1 MLKVE
6 SLPQRVRFSLRDK
19 EIFPNT
25 ILSPMDGVTDAP
37 FRRLCRVLSG
47 DRMGLL
53 VSEFVPT
60 DGDAVFNPDG
70 HKQLRFFP
78 EERPFGV
85 QIFGRF
91 PDRMSTAACKI
102 AETFRPE
109 FIEVNAG
116 CPAPKV
122 AGKGSGSG
130 LLRDLPRLQEI
141 LHEVKKALEAT
152 APEIPLTL
160 KCRIGWDDESIN
172 VMETLKIAEG
182 EGVEM
187 LTVHGRTRLQGYNGL
202 ANWDWIGKVAAA
214 AKIPVIGN
222 GDVNSVE
229 CARERIN
236 TYGVSGVSIGRG
248 AMHNPWIFGQIADAW
263 EGREKH
269 VITAQ
274 EALDVFP
281 LYYKFKI
288 EDGATEMNA
297 MGRMKQLA
305 ARLCKGFC
313 LDDKCVDRASR
324 PSLLGHDRDQHLGQ
338 ERSDCPKTKDERCR
352 SRNGV
357 RDDNEE
363 GTLVQ
368 VRDDNEVAMSV
379 RQALL
384 TSQSAAEML
393 DQVEKLKEGIAREMV
408 FEPERLVNL
417 NGAKETELKF
427 GDQFKGR

>member
-1 MLKVE
+1 MLKVD

-19 EIFPNT
+19 DIFPNT

-70 HKQLRFFP
+70 HKQLKFFP
-78 EERPFGV
+78 EERPFGI

-91 PDRMSTAACKI
+91 PDRMAAAAAKI
-102 AETFRPE
+102 AERYHPE

-141 LHEVKKALEAT
+141 LHDVKAVLDAKT
-152 APEIPLTL
+152 PEIPLTL
-160 KCRIGWDDESIN
+160 KCRIGWDDDSIN

-313 LDDKCVDRASR
+313 LEEGRFPLGGGND
-324 PSLLGHDRDQHLGQ
+324 SL
-338 ERSDCPKTKDERCR
+338 E
-352 SRNGV
+352 NV
-357 RDDNEE
+357 RDDNAGGAIPSE
-363 GTLVQ
+363 
-368 VRDDNEVAMSV
+368 NNVAMSV

-384 TSQSAAEML
+384 TCQSASEML
-393 DQVEKLKEGIAREMV
+393 DRVQELKEGIAREMV

>member
-1 MLKVE
+1 MLK
-6 SLPQRVRFSLRDK
+6 SFRLRNL
-19 EIFPNT
+19 EVFPNT

-47 DRMGLL
+47 NRMGLL

-60 DGDAVFNPDG
+60 DGDAVFCLDG
-70 HKQLRFFP
+70 HKQLKFFP

-91 PDRMSTAACKI
+91 PDRMAAAAKKI
-102 AETFRPE
+102 AENLHPE

-141 LHEVKKALEAT
+141 LHDVRAALDSSSVD
-152 APEIPLTL
+152 IPLTL

-172 VMETLKIAEG
+172 VMET
-182 EGVEM
+182 
-187 LTVHGRTRLQGYNGL
+187 
-202 ANWDWIGKVAAA
+202 AA

-222 GDVNSVE
+222 GDVNSVAV
-229 CARERIN
+229 ARERIE

-263 EGREKH
+263 EDKPAHE
-269 VITAQ
+269 ITAE

-281 LYYKFKI
+281 LYYKFKL
-288 EDGATEMNA
+288 EDGSSEMGA
-297 MGRMKQLA
+297 LGRLKQLA
-305 ARLCKGFC
+305 ARLCKGF
-313 LDDKCVDRASR
+313 DDPEMQVRQT
-324 PSLLGHDRDQHLGQ
+324 LLTAQTPQ
-338 ERSDCPKTKDERCR
+338 EFFERLEVL
-352 SRNGV
+352 RNGV
-357 RDDNEE
+357 VKFMRYDPN
-363 GTLVQ
+363 
-368 VRDDNEVAMSV
+368 
-379 RQALL
+379 
-384 TSQSAAEML
+384 
-393 DQVEKLKEGIAREMV
+393 
-408 FEPERLVNL
+408 RLVNL

-427 GDQFKGR
+427 GDQFAGR

>member
-1 MLKVE
+1 
-6 SLPQRVRFSLRDK
+6 
-19 EIFPNT
+19 
-25 ILSPMDGVTDAP
+25 MDGVTDAP

-47 DRMGLL
+47 NRMGLL

-60 DGDAVFNPDG
+60 DGDAVFCLDG
-70 HKQLRFFP
+70 HKQLKFFP

-91 PDRMSTAACKI
+91 PDKMAAAAKKI
-102 AETFRPE
+102 AENLHPE

-141 LHEVKKALEAT
+141 LHDVKAALDASSVD
-152 APEIPLTL
+152 IPLTL
-160 KCRIGWDDESIN
+160 KCRIGWDDQSIN

-202 ANWDWIGKVAAA
+202 ANWEWIGKVAAE

-222 GDVNSVE
+222 GDVNSVAV
-229 CARERIN
+229 ARERLE

-248 AMHNPWIFGQIADAW
+248 AMHNPWLFGQIADAW
-263 EGREKH
+263 EGKPERE
-269 VITAQ
+269 ISAS

-281 LYYKFKI
+281 LYYKFKL
-288 EDGATEMNA
+288 EDGSTELGA
-297 MGRMKQLA
+297 LGRLKQLG

-313 LDDKCVDRASR
+313 LDENVIASPLGEAIHNEDVNAGMQVR
-324 PSLLGHDRDQHLGQ
+324 QTLLTAQTPEEFF
-338 ERSDCPKTKDERCR
+338 ERLEVL
-352 SRNGV
+352 RNGV
-357 RDDNEE
+357 VKSMRFDPN
-363 GTLVQ
+363 
-368 VRDDNEVAMSV
+368 
-379 RQALL
+379 
-384 TSQSAAEML
+384 
-393 DQVEKLKEGIAREMV
+393 
-408 FEPERLVNL
+408 RLVNL

-427 GDQFKGR
+427 GDQFAGR

>member
-1 MLKVE
+1 MLKVD

-19 EIFPNT
+19 DIFPNT

-70 HKQLRFFP
+70 HKQLKFFP
-78 EERPFGV
+78 EERPFGI

-91 PDRMSTAACKI
+91 PDRMAAAAAKI
-102 AETFRPE
+102 AERYHPE

-141 LHEVKKALEAT
+141 LHDVKAVLDEKT
-152 APEIPLTL
+152 PEIPLTL

-172 VMETLKIAEG
+172 VMETLRIAEG

-313 LDDKCVDRASR
+313 LEEGRFPLVPVKRGQVGGND
-324 PSLLGHDRDQHLGQ
+324 SL
-338 ERSDCPKTKDERCR
+338 E
-352 SRNGV
+352 NV
-357 RDDNEE
+357 RDDNAGEAIP
-363 GTLVQ
+363 V
-368 VRDDNEVAMSV
+368 DDNIAMSV

-384 TSQSAAEML
+384 TCLSAAEML
-393 DQVEKLKEGIAREMV
+393 DCVQKLKEGIARDMV
-408 FEPERLVNL
+408 FEPERLLNL

>member
-1 MLKVE
+1 MEV
-6 SLPQRVRFSLRDK
+6 
-19 EIFPNT
+19 FPNT

-60 DGDAVFNPDG
+60 DGDAVFNPEG

-91 PDRMSTAACKI
+91 PDRMADAARKI
-102 AETFRPE
+102 AARYRPE
-109 FIEVNAG
+109 YIEVNAG

-141 LHEVKKALEAT
+141 LHEVRSALDQGGAD
-152 APEIPLTL
+152 IPLTL
-160 KCRIGWDDESIN
+160 KCRIGWDSESIN
-172 VMETLKIAEG
+172 VMETLRIAEG

-202 ANWDWIGKVAAA
+202 ADWDWIGKVAAA

-229 CARERIN
+229 VARERIDS
-236 TYGVSGVSIGRG
+236 YGVSGVAIGRG
-248 AMHNPWIFGQIADAW
+248 AMHNPWIFGAIADAW
-263 EGREKH
+263 EGKPAH
-269 VITAQ
+269 VITAV

-281 LYYKFKI
+281 LYYKFKL
-288 EDGATEMNA
+288 EDGSTEMGA
-297 MGRMKQLA
+297 LGRLKQLA

-313 LDDKCVDRASR
+313 AMDSRAS
-324 PSLLGHDRDQHLGQ
+324 
-338 ERSDCPKTKDERCR
+338 SDGED
-352 SRNGV
+352 SA
-357 RDDNEE
+357 DD
-363 GTLVQ
+363 
-368 VRDDNEVAMSV
+368 VAMRV
-379 RQALL
+379 RQMLL
-384 TSQSAAEML
+384 TAQNPAEFFDRL
-393 DQVEKLKEGIAREMV
+393 QALREGDARDMRYD
-408 FEPERLVNL
+408 PSRLVNL

-427 GDQFKGR
+427 GDQFAGR

>member
-1 MLKVE
+1 MLKIDN
-6 SLPQRVRFSLRDK
+6 LPKKVRFNLRNK

-70 HKQLRFFP
+70 HKQLKFFP

-91 PDRMSTAACKI
+91 PDRMAAAAGKI
-102 AETFRPE
+102 AERYHPE

-141 LHEVKKALEAT
+141 LHDVKAVLDAKT
-152 APEIPLTL
+152 PEIPLTL

-172 VMETLKIAEG
+172 VMETLNIAEG

-297 MGRMKQLA
+297 MCRMKQLA
-305 ARLCKGFC
+305 ARLCKGFV
-313 LDDKCVDRASR
+313 LEN
-324 PSLLGHDRDQHLGQ
+324 G
-338 ERSDCPKTKDERCR
+338 R

-357 RDDNEE
+357 RDDNAGGAIPDEN
-363 GTLVQ
+363 
-368 VRDDNEVAMSV
+368 DVAMSV

-384 TSQSAAEML
+384 TCQSAAEML
-393 DQVEKLKEGIAREMV
+393 ECVEKLKDGIAREMV

>member
-1 MLKVE
+1 MLKIDN
-6 SLPQRVRFSLRDK
+6 LPKKVRFNLRNK

-91 PDRMSTAACKI
+91 PDRMAYAAGKI
-102 AETFRPE
+102 AERYHPE

-130 LLRDLPRLQEI
+130 LLRDLPRLQDI
-141 LHEVKKALEAT
+141 LHDVKAVLDAKT
-152 APEIPLTL
+152 PEIPLTL
-160 KCRIGWDDESIN
+160 KCRIGWDDDSIN

-313 LDDKCVDRASR
+313 LE
-324 PSLLGHDRDQHLGQ
+324 
-338 ERSDCPKTKDERCR
+338 ERRETRDERENR
-352 SRNGV
+352 SVILNGV
-357 RDDNEE
+357 KDPVRFDGVQESDN
-363 GTLVQ
+363 
-368 VRDDNEVAMSV
+368 VAMSV

-384 TSQSAAEML
+384 TCQSAAEML
-393 DQVEKLKEGIAREMV
+393 ECVEKLKDGIAREMV

>member
-6 SLPQRVRFSLRDK
+6 SLPQRVRFSLRNK

-78 EERPFGV
+78 EERPFGI

-91 PDRMSTAACKI
+91 PDRMADAAGKI
-102 AETFRPE
+102 AERYHPE

-130 LLRDLPRLQEI
+130 LLRDLSRLQEI
-141 LHEVKKALEAT
+141 LHEVKAVLDAKT
-152 APEIPLTL
+152 PEIPLTL

-172 VMETLKIAEG
+172 VMETLRIAEG

-214 AKIPVIGN
+214 ANIPVIGN

-274 EALDVFP
+274 EVLDVFP

-305 ARLCKGFC
+305 ARLCKGFV
-313 LDDKCVDRASR
+313 L
-324 PSLLGHDRDQHLGQ
+324 
-338 ERSDCPKTKDERCR
+338 ENWR

-357 RDDNEE
+357 RDDNAGGAIPSE
-363 GTLVQ
+363 
-368 VRDDNEVAMSV
+368 NNVAMSV

-384 TSQSAAEML
+384 TCQSASEML
-393 DQVEKLKEGIAREMV
+393 DRVQELNEGVAREMV

>member
-1 MLKVE
+1 MLKIDN
-6 SLPQRVRFSLRDK
+6 LPRRVRFRLRDK

-70 HKQLRFFP
+70 HKQLKFFP

-91 PDRMSTAACKI
+91 PDRMAAAAGKI
-102 AETFRPE
+102 AERYHPE

-141 LHEVKKALEAT
+141 LHDVKAVLDART
-152 APEIPLTL
+152 PEIPLTL

-202 ANWDWIGKVAAA
+202 ANWDWIGKVAAV

-248 AMHNPWIFGQIADAW
+248 AMHNPWLFGQIADAW

-305 ARLCKGFC
+305 ARLCKGF
-313 LDDKCVDRASR
+313 V
-324 PSLLGHDRDQHLGQ
+324 LGESGNCSVIL
-338 ERSDCPKTKDERCR
+338 
-352 SRNGV
+352 NGV
-357 RDDNEE
+357 IYDTRDFSP
-363 GTLVQ
+363 LVELGSKELDPVHLDRIQ
-368 VRDDNEVAMSV
+368 ESENVAMSV

-384 TSQSAAEML
+384 TCQSATEML
-393 DQVEKLKEGIAREMV
+393 DRVQELKEGVAREMV

>member
-1 MLKVE
+1 MLKIDN
-6 SLPQRVRFSLRDK
+6 LPKKVRFNLRNK

-70 HKQLRFFP
+70 HKQLKFFP

-91 PDRMSTAACKI
+91 PDRMAYAAGRI
-102 AETFRPE
+102 AERYHPE

-141 LHEVKKALEAT
+141 LHEVKKTLDAKT
-152 APEIPLTL
+152 PEIPLTL

-172 VMETLKIAEG
+172 VMETLRIAEG

-202 ANWDWIGKVAAA
+202 ANWDWIGKVATA

-269 VITAQ
+269 MITAE

-313 LDDKCVDRASR
+313 LGEGRFPFEGGNDSLGVDGDS
-324 PSLLGHDRDQHLGQ
+324 
-338 ERSDCPKTKDERCR
+338 
-352 SRNGV
+352 
-357 RDDNEE
+357 NE
-363 GTLVQ
+363 L
-368 VRDDNEVAMSV
+368 AMSV

-384 TSQSAAEML
+384 TSQSASEML
-393 DQVEKLKEGIAREMV
+393 DQVQKLKEGLAREMV

-427 GDQFKGR
+427 GNQFAGR

>member
-1 MLKVE
+1 MLKIDN
-6 SLPQRVRFSLRDK
+6 LPKKVRFNLRNK

-91 PDRMSTAACKI
+91 PDRMAYAAGKI
-102 AETFRPE
+102 AERYHPE

-141 LHEVKKALEAT
+141 LHDVKAVLDAKT
-152 APEIPLTL
+152 PEIPLTL
-160 KCRIGWDDESIN
+160 KCRIGWDDDSIN

-313 LDDKCVDRASR
+313 LE
-324 PSLLGHDRDQHLGQ
+324 
-338 ERSDCPKTKDERCR
+338 ERRETRDERENR
-352 SRNGV
+352 SVILNGV
-357 RDDNEE
+357 KDPVRFDGVQESDN
-363 GTLVQ
+363 
-368 VRDDNEVAMSV
+368 VAMSV

-384 TSQSAAEML
+384 TCQSAAEML
-393 DQVEKLKEGIAREMV
+393 DQVEKLKDGIAREMV

>member
-1 MLKVE
+1 MLKIDN
-6 SLPQRVRFSLRDK
+6 LPKKVRFSLRDK

-91 PDRMSTAACKI
+91 PDRMAYAAGKI
-102 AETFRPE
+102 AERYHPE

-141 LHEVKKALEAT
+141 LHEVKKTLDAKT
-152 APEIPLTL
+152 PEIPLTL

-172 VMETLKIAEG
+172 VMETLNIAEG

-202 ANWDWIGKVAAA
+202 ANWEWIGKVAAA

-313 LDDKCVDRASR
+313 LDENRRPRYCDR
-324 PSLLGHDRDQHLGQ
+324 G
-338 ERSDCPKTKDERCR
+338 
-352 SRNGV
+352 
-357 RDDNEE
+357 DNADGAIPGEN
-363 GTLVQ
+363 
-368 VRDDNEVAMSV
+368 DVAMSV

-393 DQVEKLKEGIAREMV
+393 DQVEKLKEGLAREMV

>member
-1 MLKVE
+1 
-6 SLPQRVRFSLRDK
+6 
-19 EIFPNT
+19 
-25 ILSPMDGVTDAP
+25 
-37 FRRLCRVLSG
+37 
-47 DRMGLL
+47 
-53 VSEFVPT
+53 
-60 DGDAVFNPDG
+60 
-70 HKQLRFFP
+70 
-78 EERPFGV
+78 V

-91 PDRMSTAACKI
+91 PDRMAAAAGKI
-102 AETFRPE
+102 AERYHPE

-141 LHEVKKALEAT
+141 LHDVKAVLDAKT
-152 APEIPLTL
+152 PEIPLTL
-160 KCRIGWDDESIN
+160 KCRIGWDDDSIN
-172 VMETLKIAEG
+172 VIETLNIAEG
-182 EGVEM
+182 EGVEL

-305 ARLCKGFC
+305 ARLCKGF
-313 LDDKCVDRASR
+313 VA
-324 PSLLGHDRDQHLGQ
+324 PSDAD
-338 ERSDCPKTKDERCR
+338 
-352 SRNGV
+352 
-357 RDDNEE
+357 
-363 GTLVQ
+363 
-368 VRDDNEVAMSV
+368 VAMSV

-384 TSQSAAEML
+384 TCQSAAEML
-393 DQVEKLKEGIAREMV
+393 DQVEKLKDGLAREMV

>member
-1 MLKVE
+1 MLKIDN
-6 SLPQRVRFSLRDK
+6 LPRRVRFRLRDK

-70 HKQLRFFP
+70 HKQLKFFP

-91 PDRMSTAACKI
+91 PDRMAAAAAKI
-102 AETFRPE
+102 AERYHPE

-141 LHEVKKALEAT
+141 LHDVKAVLDART
-152 APEIPLTL
+152 PEIPLTL

-248 AMHNPWIFGQIADAW
+248 AMHNPWLFGQIADAW

-305 ARLCKGFC
+305 ARLCKGF
-313 LDDKCVDRASR
+313 V
-324 PSLLGHDRDQHLGQ
+324 LGESGNCSVIL
-338 ERSDCPKTKDERCR
+338 
-352 SRNGV
+352 NGV
-357 RDDNEE
+357 IYDTRDFSPLVELGSKEQDPVHLDRTQE
-363 GTLVQ
+363 GE
-368 VRDDNEVAMSV
+368 NVAMSV

-384 TSQSAAEML
+384 TCQSASEML
-393 DQVEKLKEGIAREMV
+393 DRVQELKEGIAREMV

>member
-1 MLKVE
+1 M
-6 SLPQRVRFSLRDK
+6 
-19 EIFPNT
+19 
-25 ILSPMDGVTDAP
+25 
-37 FRRLCRVLSG
+37 LSG

-70 HKQLRFFP
+70 HKQLKFFP

-91 PDRMSTAACKI
+91 PDRMAAAAGKI
-102 AETFRPE
+102 AERYHPE

-141 LHEVKKALEAT
+141 LHDVKAVLDAKT
-152 APEIPLTL
+152 PEIPLTL
-160 KCRIGWDDESIN
+160 KCRIGWDDDSIN

-313 LDDKCVDRASR
+313 LNVKCCHPGAEGDRI
-324 PSLLGHDRDQHLGQ
+324 Q
-338 ERSDCPKTKDERCR
+338 ESG
-352 SRNGV
+352 N
-357 RDDNEE
+357 
-363 GTLVQ
+363 
-368 VRDDNEVAMSV
+368 VAMSV

-384 TSQSAAEML
+384 TCQSAAEML
-393 DQVEKLKEGIAREMV
+393 DCVEKLKDGIAREMV

>member
-1 MLKVE
+1 MLKIDN
-6 SLPQRVRFSLRDK
+6 LPKKVRFSLRDK

-70 HKQLRFFP
+70 HKQLKFFP

-91 PDRMSTAACKI
+91 PDRMADAAGKI
-102 AETFRPE
+102 AERYHPE

-141 LHEVKKALEAT
+141 LHEVKKKLDAKT
-152 APEIPLTL
+152 PEIPLTL
-160 KCRIGWDDESIN
+160 KCRIGWDDQSIN
-172 VMETLKIAEG
+172 VMDTLKIAEG

-313 LDDKCVDRASR
+313 LGKGMFPLEGGND
-324 PSLLGHDRDQHLGQ
+324 LGGDG
-338 ERSDCPKTKDERCR
+338 
-352 SRNGV
+352 
-357 RDDNEE
+357 NE
-363 GTLVQ
+363 L
-368 VRDDNEVAMSV
+368 AMSV

-384 TSQSAAEML
+384 TSQSASEML
-393 DQVEKLKEGIAREMV
+393 DQVQKLKESLAREMV
-408 FEPERLVNL
+408 FVPERLVNL

>member
-1 MLKVE
+1 MLKIDN
-6 SLPQRVRFSLRDK
+6 LPKKVRFNLRNK

-70 HKQLRFFP
+70 HKQLKFFP

-91 PDRMSTAACKI
+91 PDRMAAAAGKI
-102 AETFRPE
+102 AECYHPE

-141 LHEVKKALEAT
+141 LHDVKAVLDAKT
-152 APEIPLTL
+152 PEIPLTL
-160 KCRIGWDDESIN
+160 KCRIGWDDDSIN

-313 LDDKCVDRASR
+313 LDGDW
-324 PSLLGHDRDQHLGQ
+324 
-338 ERSDCPKTKDERCR
+338 R

-357 RDDNEE
+357 RDDNAGGAIPSE
-363 GTLVQ
+363 
-368 VRDDNEVAMSV
+368 DNVAMSV

-384 TSQSAAEML
+384 TCQSAAEML
-393 DQVEKLKEGIAREMV
+393 ECVEKLKDGIAREMV

>member
-1 MLKVE
+1 MLKVD

-19 EIFPNT
+19 DIFPNT

-70 HKQLRFFP
+70 HKQLKFFP
-78 EERPFGV
+78 EERPFGI

-91 PDRMSTAACKI
+91 PDRMAAAAAKI
-102 AETFRPE
+102 AERYHSE

-141 LHEVKKALEAT
+141 LHDVKAVLDAKT
-152 APEIPLTL
+152 PEIPLTL

-202 ANWDWIGKVAAA
+202 ANWDWIGKVAAV

-313 LDDKCVDRASR
+313 LEEGRFPLGGGND
-324 PSLLGHDRDQHLGQ
+324 SL
-338 ERSDCPKTKDERCR
+338 E
-352 SRNGV
+352 NV
-357 RDDNEE
+357 RDDNAGGAIPSE
-363 GTLVQ
+363 
-368 VRDDNEVAMSV
+368 NNVAMSV

-384 TSQSAAEML
+384 TCQSASEML
-393 DQVEKLKEGIAREMV
+393 DRVQELKEGIAREMV

>member
-1 MLKVE
+1 MLKIDN
-6 SLPQRVRFSLRDK
+6 LPRRVRFRLRDK

-70 HKQLRFFP
+70 HKQLKFFP
-78 EERPFGV
+78 EERPFGI

-91 PDRMSTAACKI
+91 PDRMAAAAAKI
-102 AETFRPE
+102 AERYHPE

-141 LHEVKKALEAT
+141 LHDVKKALEAT

-202 ANWDWIGKVAAA
+202 ANWDWIGKVAAV

-305 ARLCKGFC
+305 ARLCKGFVLGESGNC
-313 LDDKCVDRASR
+313 SVILNGMIYDTRDFSPLVELGSKEQDPVHLDRI
-324 PSLLGHDRDQHLGQ
+324 Q
-338 ERSDCPKTKDERCR
+338 ESE
-352 SRNGV
+352 N
-357 RDDNEE
+357 
-363 GTLVQ
+363 
-368 VRDDNEVAMSV
+368 VAMSV

-384 TSQSAAEML
+384 TCQSASEML
-393 DQVEKLKEGIAREMV
+393 DRVQELKEGIAREMV

>member
-1 MLKVE
+1 MLKIDN
-6 SLPQRVRFSLRDK
+6 LPKKVRFNLRNK

-70 HKQLRFFP
+70 HKQLKFFP

-91 PDRMSTAACKI
+91 PDRMAAAAGKI
-102 AETFRPE
+102 AERYHPE

-141 LHEVKKALEAT
+141 LHDVKAVLDAKT
-152 APEIPLTL
+152 PEIPLTL
-160 KCRIGWDDESIN
+160 KCRIGWDDDSIN

-313 LDDKCVDRASR
+313 LDGDW
-324 PSLLGHDRDQHLGQ
+324 
-338 ERSDCPKTKDERCR
+338 R

-357 RDDNEE
+357 RDDYAGGAIPGEND
-363 GTLVQ
+363 V
-368 VRDDNEVAMSV
+368 VMSV

-384 TSQSAAEML
+384 TCQSAAEML
-393 DQVEKLKEGIAREMV
+393 ECVEKLKDGIAREMV

>member
-1 MLKVE
+1 MLKTVE
-6 SLPQRVRFSLRDK
+6 SSKKAEKPARISFRLRGL
-19 EIFPNT
+19 EVFPNT

-47 DRMGLL
+47 NRMGLL

-60 DGDAVFNPDG
+60 DGDAVFNLDG
-70 HKQLRFFP
+70 HRQLRFFP

-91 PDRMSTAACKI
+91 PDKMAAAAKKI
-102 AETFRPE
+102 AVALKPD

-141 LHEVKKALEAT
+141 LHEVRAT
-152 APEIPLTL
+152 LDTCGVDMPLTL
-160 KCRIGWDDESIN
+160 KCRIGWDSESIN
-172 VMETLKIAEG
+172 VMETLRIAEG

-202 ANWDWIGKVAAA
+202 ADWDWIGKVAAA

-229 CARERIN
+229 VARERIN
-236 TYGVSGVSIGRG
+236 NYGVDGVSIGRG

-263 EGREKH
+263 EGKPAHE
-269 VITAQ
+269 ITAV

-281 LYYKFKI
+281 LYYGFKI
-288 EDGATEMNA
+288 EDGSTDKGAE
-297 MGRMKQLA
+297 GRLKQLA

-313 LDDKCVDRASR
+313 LGERGCGVTRCDDAA
-324 PSLLGHDRDQHLGQ
+324 
-338 ERSDCPKTKDERCR
+338 
-352 SRNGV
+352 NGA
-357 RDDNEE
+357 DD
-363 GTLVQ
+363 
-368 VRDDNEVAMSV
+368 VAMQV

-384 TSQSAAEML
+384 SSTCAAELL
-393 DQVEKLKEGIAREMV
+393 DRAESLKDGVAKDLV
-408 FEPERLVNL
+408 FDPGRLVNL

>member
-1 MLKVE
+1 MLKIDN
-6 SLPQRVRFSLRDK
+6 LPRRVRFRLRDK

-70 HKQLRFFP
+70 HKQLKFFP
-78 EERPFGV
+78 EERPFGI

-91 PDRMSTAACKI
+91 PDRMAAAAAKI
-102 AETFRPE
+102 AERYHPE

-141 LHEVKKALEAT
+141 LHDVKAVLDART
-152 APEIPLTL
+152 PEIPLTL

-202 ANWDWIGKVAAA
+202 ANWDWIGKVAAV

-305 ARLCKGFC
+305 ARLCKGF
-313 LDDKCVDRASR
+313 V
-324 PSLLGHDRDQHLGQ
+324 LGESGNCSVIL
-338 ERSDCPKTKDERCR
+338 
-352 SRNGV
+352 NGV
-357 RDDNEE
+357 IYDTRDFSP
-363 GTLVQ
+363 LVELGSKEQ
-368 VRDDNEVAMSV
+368 DPVHLDRIQESENVAMSV

-384 TSQSAAEML
+384 TCQSASEML
-393 DQVEKLKEGIAREMV
+393 DRVQELKEGIAREMV

>member
-1 MLKVE
+1 MLKVVKK
-6 SLPQRVRFSLRDK
+6 PKRVSFRLRNR

-47 DRMGLL
+47 NRMGLL

-60 DGDAVFNPDG
+60 DGDAVFRLDG
-70 HKQLRFFP
+70 HKQLKFFP

-91 PDRMSTAACKI
+91 PDKMAEAARKI
-102 AETFRPE
+102 AVELHPDFV
-109 FIEVNAG
+109 EVNAG

-141 LHEVKKALEAT
+141 LHEVRSVLDSSC
-152 APEIPLTL
+152 PEMPLTL
-160 KCRIGWDDESIN
+160 KCRIGWDSQSIN

-202 ANWDWIGKVAAA
+202 ADWDWIGKVAVA

-222 GDVNSVE
+222 GDVNSVARAVE
-229 CARERIN
+229 CIEN
-236 TYGVSGVSIGRG
+236 YGVAGVSIGRG
-248 AMHNPWIFGQIADAW
+248 AMHNPWLFGQIADAW
-263 EGREKH
+263 EGREPKE
-269 VITAQ
+269 ISAT

-281 LYYKFKI
+281 LYYKFKL
-288 EDGATEMNA
+288 EDGSTELGA
-297 MGRMKQLA
+297 MGRLKQLA

-313 LDDKCVDRASR
+313 LDKRESVTPECHPGAEGDRIQDFNNA
-324 PSLLGHDRDQHLGQ
+324 
-338 ERSDCPKTKDERCR
+338 
-352 SRNGV
+352 
-357 RDDNEE
+357 DNDAAM
-363 GTLVQ
+363 Q
-368 VRDDNEVAMSV
+368 VR
-379 RQALL
+379 QTLL
-384 TSQSAAEML
+384 TAQTAEEFFDRL
-393 DQVEKLKEGIAREMV
+393 QTLREGIARDLRYD
-408 FEPERLVNL
+408 PNRLVNL
-417 NGAKETELKF
+417 NGAKETELRF
-427 GDQFKGR
+427 GDQFAGR

>member
-1 MLKVE
+1 
-6 SLPQRVRFSLRDK
+6 
-19 EIFPNT
+19 
-25 ILSPMDGVTDAP
+25 MDGVTDAP

-78 EERPFGV
+78 EERPFGI

-91 PDRMSTAACKI
+91 PDRMAAAAAKI
-102 AETFRPE
+102 AERYHPE

-141 LHEVKKALEAT
+141 LHDVKAVLDAKT
-152 APEIPLTL
+152 PEIPLTL

-172 VMETLKIAEG
+172 VMETLRIAEG

-305 ARLCKGFC
+305 ARLCKGFV
-313 LDDKCVDRASR
+313 L
-324 PSLLGHDRDQHLGQ
+324 Q
-338 ERSDCPKTKDERCR
+338 EGAAQSR

-357 RDDNEE
+357 RDDSLEN
-363 GTLVQ
+363 
-368 VRDDNEVAMSV
+368 VRDDSPENVAMSV

-384 TSQSAAEML
+384 TCQSASEML
-393 DQVEKLKEGIAREMV
+393 DRVQELKEGIAREMV

>member
-1 MLKVE
+1 M
-6 SLPQRVRFSLRDK
+6 
-19 EIFPNT
+19 
-25 ILSPMDGVTDAP
+25 
-37 FRRLCRVLSG
+37 LSG

-70 HKQLRFFP
+70 HKQLKFFP
-78 EERPFGV
+78 EERPFGI

-91 PDRMSTAACKI
+91 PDRMAAAAGKI
-102 AETFRPE
+102 AERYHPE

-141 LHEVKKALEAT
+141 LHDVKAVLDAKT
-152 APEIPLTL
+152 PEIPLTL
-160 KCRIGWDDESIN
+160 KCRIGWDDDSIN
-172 VMETLKIAEG
+172 VMETLNIAEG

-313 LDDKCVDRASR
+313 LD
-324 PSLLGHDRDQHLGQ
+324 
-338 ERSDCPKTKDERCR
+338 ERRETRDERENR
-352 SRNGV
+352 SVILNGV
-357 RDDNEE
+357 IYDTRDFSPLVELGSKEQDPVRFDGVQESDN
-363 GTLVQ
+363 
-368 VRDDNEVAMSV
+368 VAMSV
-379 RQALL
+379 RQELL
-384 TSQSAAEML
+384 TCQSAAEML
-393 DQVEKLKEGIAREMV
+393 DCVEKLKDGIAREMV

-417 NGAKETELKF
+417 NGAKETELKL

>member
-1 MLKVE
+1 MLKIDN
-6 SLPQRVRFSLRDK
+6 LPKKVRFNLRNK

-91 PDRMSTAACKI
+91 PDRMAYAAGKI
-102 AETFRPE
+102 AERYHPE

-141 LHEVKKALEAT
+141 LHDVKAVLDAKT
-152 APEIPLTL
+152 PEIPLTL
-160 KCRIGWDDESIN
+160 KCRIGWDDDSIN

-248 AMHNPWIFGQIADAW
+248 AMHNPWIFGQIA
-263 EGREKH
+263 

-313 LDDKCVDRASR
+313 LDGDRQSR
-324 PSLLGHDRDQHLGQ
+324 HPGINPGQ
-338 ERSDCPKTKDERCR
+338 A
-352 SRNGV
+352 
-357 RDDNEE
+357 
-363 GTLVQ
+363 Q
-368 VRDDNEVAMSV
+368 VRDDNAGGAIPGENDVAMSV

-384 TSQSAAEML
+384 TCQSAAEML
-393 DQVEKLKEGIAREMV
+393 DQVEKLKDGIAREMV

>member
-1 MLKVE
+1 MKME
-6 SLPQRVRFSLRDK
+6 KIPARKQFKLRNLDV
-19 EIFPNT
+19 FPNT

-47 DRMGLL
+47 NRMGLL

-60 DGDAVFNPDG
+60 DGDAVFNPEG

-91 PDRMSTAACKI
+91 PDRMADAARKI
-102 AETFRPE
+102 AERYRPE
-109 FIEVNAG
+109 YIEVKAG

-141 LHEVKKALEAT
+141 LHEVRKTLDT
-152 APEIPLTL
+152 CGVDLPLTL
-160 KCRIGWDDESIN
+160 KCRIGWDSDSIN
-172 VMETLKIAEG
+172 VMETLAIAEG

-202 ANWDWIGKVAAA
+202 ADWEWIGKVAAA

-229 CARERIN
+229 VARERIDN
-236 TYGVSGVSIGRG
+236 YGVAGVAIGRG

-263 EGREKH
+263 EGKPAHEISA
-269 VITAQ
+269 V

-281 LYYKFKI
+281 LYYKFKL
-288 EDGATEMNA
+288 EDGSTEMGA
-297 MGRMKQLA
+297 LGRLKQLG

-313 LDDKCVDRASR
+313 LDERGSGVDCAGDESQDVAMHIRQT
-324 PSLLGHDRDQHLGQ
+324 LLTAQNAEEFFGRL
-338 ERSDCPKTKDERCR
+338 DEL
-352 SRNGV
+352 RNGF
-357 RDDNEE
+357 
-363 GTLVQ
+363 
-368 VRDDNEVAMSV
+368 A
-379 RQALL
+379 
-384 TSQSAAEML
+384 
-393 DQVEKLKEGIAREMV
+393 KELRYD
-408 FEPERLVNL
+408 PSRLVNL

>member
-1 MLKVE
+1 MGVFPAKI
-6 SLPQRVRFSLRDK
+6 RFKLRDLDV
-19 EIFPNT
+19 FPNT

-60 DGDAVFNPDG
+60 DGDAVFNVDG
-70 HKQLRFFP
+70 HRQLKFFP

-91 PDRMSTAACKI
+91 PDKMAAAAQKI
-102 AETFRPE
+102 AVTLKPD

-141 LHEVKKALEAT
+141 LHDVRAALDQSGVDM
-152 APEIPLTL
+152 PLSL
-160 KCRIGWDDESIN
+160 KCRIGWDSESIN
-172 VMETLKIAEG
+172 VMETLAIAEG

-202 ANWDWIGKVAAA
+202 ADWDWIGKVAAA

-229 CARERIN
+229 VARERIN
-236 TYGVSGVSIGRG
+236 NYGVAGVSIGRG
-248 AMHNPWIFGQIADAW
+248 AMHNPWLFGQIADAW
-263 EGREKH
+263 EGKPAH
-269 VITAQ
+269 VITAA

-281 LYYKFKI
+281 LYYGFKI
-288 EDGATEMNA
+288 EDGSTDKGAE
-297 MGRMKQLA
+297 GRLKQLA

-313 LDDKCVDRASR
+313 LD
-324 PSLLGHDRDQHLGQ
+324 
-338 ERSDCPKTKDERCR
+338 ERGGEA
-352 SRNGV
+352 GGA
-357 RDDNEE
+357 DD
-363 GTLVQ
+363 
-368 VRDDNEVAMSV
+368 VAMQV

-384 TSQSAAEML
+384 SSASAAELL
-393 DQVEKLKEGIAREMV
+393 DRAQSLKEGLAKDLV
-408 FEPERLVNL
+408 FDPGRLVNL